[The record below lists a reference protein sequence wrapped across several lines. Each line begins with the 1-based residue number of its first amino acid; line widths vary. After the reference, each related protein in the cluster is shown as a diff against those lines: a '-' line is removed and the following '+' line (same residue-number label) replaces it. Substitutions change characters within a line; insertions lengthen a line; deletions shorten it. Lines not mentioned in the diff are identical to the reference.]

1 MPLPGQPI
9 VKPKSSVCPHCGSHL
24 CESRYK
30 LYHGNC
36 VDILPSLP
44 SASVDAVITDPPY
57 AEIDRDYGR
66 MTEVA
71 WHEMM
76 DKVVTECRRI
86 LKPTGSAVF
95 ILQPNSE
102 RVGKMRLWMWEFLLR
117 WGKDWGLVQD
127 HYWWNNTTLP
137 LAGCSK
143 EIGLMRPSVKMCLWF
158 GRSDCYRNQQK
169 VLNPLTERALNDPR
183 TEMNRVYSPS
193 GVSYVNG
200 KITATSRERG
210 GTTPFNLIMSSN
222 PATPLSAS
230 SRGHGAGT
238 PQKVCDYWV
247 RYITPPK
254 GVVLDPFAG
263 TSTIGISAIAHG
275 CRYIGIE
282 KMEKYYH
289 ISIDRLC
296 ANRQIVDESD
306 RPTHFTNS
314 NGDTNDATSGESNGS
329 TESNLSSLWG

>member
-1 MPLPGQPI
+1 MPIPGQKILPLNHCG
-9 VKPKSSVCPHCGSHL
+9 VNKCPHCGSHL
-24 CESRYK
+24 CEQRYK

-36 VDILPSLP
+36 VNILHTLPSQ
-44 SASVDAVITDPPY
+44 SVDCVITDPPY
-57 AEIDRDYGR
+57 AEISRDYGR
-66 MTEVA
+66 MTEEA

-76 DKVVTECRRI
+76 DVVVTECRRI

-102 RVGKMRLWMWEFLLR
+102 RIGKMRLWMWEFLLK
-117 WGKDWGLVQD
+117 WGKEWGLVQD

-137 LAGCSK
+137 LAGCNR
-143 EIGLMRPSVKMCLWF
+143 ELGLMRPSVKMCLWF
-158 GRSDCYRNQQK
+158 GRSDCYRDQQK
-169 VLNPLTERALNDPR
+169 ILNPLTERALNDPR

-210 GTTPFNLIMSSN
+210 GTTPFNLIMTSN

-238 PQKVCDYWV
+238 PSKLCDHWV
-247 RYITPPK
+247 KYICPIGGT
-254 GVVLDPFAG
+254 VLDPFAG
-263 TSTIGISAIAHG
+263 TSTIGISAIAHK
-275 CRYIGIE
+275 CKYVGIE

-296 ANRQIVDESD
+296 ANRQLESD
-306 RPTHFTNS
+306 SDKPPMMNGSTKDANTGSTN
-314 NGDTNDATSGESNGS
+314 S